1 MKAPVIVFAI
11 FSTIAAVGG
20 FLIPISRNYEGE
32 AVGLA
37 LLVLGFL
44 GAAVLPFVI
53 LLARRSRP
61 KE

>member
-11 FSTIAAVGG
+11 FALLAAGGG
-20 FLIPISRNYEGE
+20 FLIPISRGYEGE
-32 AVGLA
+32 AIGVA

-53 LLARRSRP
+53 ILARRSRP